1 MIQTEGK
8 VYEKNGII
16 YVKTSRPPVD
26 NLSDDVTV
34 CWQDARARSNEQI
47 RKAWALM
54 TEIAAFQGED
64 KEDVYREQKV
74 AFSAKNL
81 EELQGVLFGLSTATV
96 STARAFINML
106 VEIII
111 EYGIPTKEPLMNMV
125 DDVQKYVYACLMH
138 KKCAVCGRKAELH
151 HLQAVGMGYNRREK
165 PQIGAL
171 VLPLCREH
179 HMEWHNVGGTAFE
192 AKYHLEPVR
201 MDERLA
207 KVYGLTKAA
216 QREGNYAGF
225 EAVS

>member
-8 VYEKNGII
+8 VYEKNGIV

-26 NLSDDVTV
+26 NLSDEVTV

-151 HLQAVGMGYNRREK
+151 HVDAVGMGYNRREK
-165 PQIGAL
+165 PQLGAL
-171 VLPLCREH
+171 VLPLAPEYHREY
-179 HMEWHNVGGTAFE
+179 HNIGRTAFE

-201 MDERLA
+201 LDERLA
-207 KVYGLTKAA
+207 KVYGLTEKAR
-216 QREGNYAGF
+216 REGNYGQ
-225 EAVS
+225 V